1 MDQRQ
6 EQTQQMTLSASQQ
19 YQLHVLE
26 QPAAE
31 LEEEWRRL
39 KRRLHRHYPNQVSLE
54 VEQMAGHLASY
65 EDELLAQI
73 RLESVRQEIGYMA
86 EQLIVYLEADGL
98 LRTSDEQLAASF
110 STDVATITEAR
121 TLLQQC
127 EPVGIAARSE
137 RECQWLQ
144 AIELDDAELIGL
156 TDRLRHEPASQVF
169 AQFSEQDRARL
180 RKRLTRLSRTPDL
193 PREERSVMAEA
204 RIHLLDAKLQIDW
217 MTLDTDQTWLGL
229 KEATPFLRA
238 YERRRVTMH
247 AILSVLLERQERW
260 FKGEL
265 HLEPLTKKQVAEATG
280 HHPSTI
286 GRAIAEK
293 YVETVH
299 GLVALEDLFV
309 SRTTSG
315 DSSFLIKRRIA
326 EYIQHSDRPLS
337 DQQLT
342 DRLQADGLTVA
353 RRTVAKYRAALGL
366 TKKTMQQRK
375 AQSEWD

>member
-6 EQTQQMTLSASQQ
+6 EQTQNMMLSTSQQ

-39 KRRLHRHYPNQVSLE
+39 KRRMHRHYPNQLSLE
-54 VEQMAGHLASY
+54 VEQVTGNMASY
-65 EDELLAQI
+65 EEELLAQI
-73 RLESVRQEIGYMA
+73 RLESVRQEIRYMA

-98 LRTSDEQLAASF
+98 MRTSDEQLAASF
-110 STDVATITEAR
+110 STDVASIQEAR

-144 AIELDDAELIGL
+144 AIELDDAELIEL
-156 TDRLRHEPASQVF
+156 TDRLRHESANQVF
-169 AQFSEQDRARL
+169 ARFSEPDRTRL

-193 PREERSVMAEA
+193 QKGERTVTAEA
-204 RIHLLDAKLQIDW
+204 RIRVLDGELHIDW
-217 MTLDTDQTWLGL
+217 MTLDTDQTWLEL

-238 YERRRVTMH
+238 YERRRVTLH
-247 AILSVLLERQERW
+247 AILSVLLERQGRW

-286 GRAIAEK
+286 GRAIASK

-309 SRTTSG
+309 SRTTTG

-326 EYIQHSDRPLS
+326 EYIQQSDRPLS

-366 TKKTMQQRK
+366 TRKTMQQRK

>member
-1 MDQRQ
+1 
-6 EQTQQMTLSASQQ
+6 
-19 YQLHVLE
+19 
-26 QPAAE
+26 
-31 LEEEWRRL
+31 
-39 KRRLHRHYPNQVSLE
+39 
-54 VEQMAGHLASY
+54 
-65 EDELLAQI
+65 
-73 RLESVRQEIGYMA
+73 
-86 EQLIVYLEADGL
+86 
-98 LRTSDEQLAASF
+98 
-110 STDVATITEAR
+110 
-121 TLLQQC
+121 
-127 EPVGIAARSE
+127 
-137 RECQWLQ
+137 
-144 AIELDDAELIGL
+144 
-156 TDRLRHEPASQVF
+156 
-169 AQFSEQDRARL
+169 L

-193 PREERSVMAEA
+193 PKEERPVMAEA
-204 RIHLLDAKLQIDW
+204 RIHLLDGKLQIDW
-217 MTLDTDQTWLGL
+217 MTLDMDQKWLGL

-286 GRAIAEK
+286 GRAIAAK

-309 SRTTSG
+309 SRTTTG

>member
-137 RECQWLQ
+137 
-144 AIELDDAELIGL
+144 
-156 TDRLRHEPASQVF
+156 
-169 AQFSEQDRARL
+169 
-180 RKRLTRLSRTPDL
+180 
-193 PREERSVMAEA
+193 
-204 RIHLLDAKLQIDW
+204 
-217 MTLDTDQTWLGL
+217 
-229 KEATPFLRA
+229 
-238 YERRRVTMH
+238 
-247 AILSVLLERQERW
+247 
-260 FKGEL
+260 
-265 HLEPLTKKQVAEATG
+265 
-280 HHPSTI
+280 
-286 GRAIAEK
+286 
-293 YVETVH
+293 
-299 GLVALEDLFV
+299 
-309 SRTTSG
+309 
-315 DSSFLIKRRIA
+315 
-326 EYIQHSDRPLS
+326 
-337 DQQLT
+337 
-342 DRLQADGLTVA
+342 
-353 RRTVAKYRAALGL
+353 
-366 TKKTMQQRK
+366 
-375 AQSEWD
+375 